1 MSGFCLLGAKTRNE
15 IVPFTEMWMDLET
28 VVQSEVKSE
37 RDKQI
42 PYSSTCMW
50 NLEKWD
56 RCTYLQSRNADTN
69 VEKESEDMGWGES
82 EVGMN

>member
-1 MSGFCLLGAKTRNE
+1 
-15 IVPFTEMWMDLET
+15 MDLET

-37 RDKQI
+37 RDEQI

-56 RCTYLQSRNADTN
+56 RWTYLQSRNADTD
-69 VEKESEDMGWGES
+69 VEKESEDTGLGES
-82 EVGMN
+82 GVGMNWEIETDMCYATRCKTDK